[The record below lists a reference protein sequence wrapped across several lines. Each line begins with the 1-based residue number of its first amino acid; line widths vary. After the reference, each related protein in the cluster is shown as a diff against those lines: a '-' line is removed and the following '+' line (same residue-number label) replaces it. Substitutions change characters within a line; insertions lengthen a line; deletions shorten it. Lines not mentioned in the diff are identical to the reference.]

1 LEPFSSVAPLEIVIG
16 VYGSTSTV
24 TVGGE
29 LDVAVAEQFS
39 TALHGVLADAPEML
53 VLDLSAVTFI
63 DVAGVRV
70 VHGACQR
77 ARARSAYVTIIPGG
91 DRVQRVFRLT
101 GLESTLPFA
110 LGSQS
115 FGRTESWPVGPPLTH
130 ASQRARPRRDACP
143 PRSAQRSR

>member
-1 LEPFSSVAPLEIVIG
+1 LEQFSPATPLEIVTR

-39 TALHGVLADAPEML
+39 AALHGVLADAPEMVL
-53 VLDLSAVTFI
+53 LDLSAVTFI

-77 ARARSAYVTIIPGG
+77 ARARSAYLTIIPGA

-101 GLESTLPFA
+101 GVEATLPFA
-110 LGSQS
+110 LGSQTL
-115 FGRTESWPVGPPLTH
+115 GRTESRPVGPPLTG
-130 ASQRARPRRDACP
+130 ASQGARPRRDACL
-143 PRSAQRSR
+143 PRSAQPSR